1 MAKQK
6 EKVIA
11 TRLGKRVIDPDKVL
25 YFPHGLIGFENQRE
39 FVLLQIKDGSPFLIL
54 QSLSNSRVG
63 LVVADPYSFTADYEV
78 KIGDAEQKIL
88 KLKTIRQVAVLVT
101 VTIPPGA
108 PEKTALNLSGPI
120 LVNYEARVGLQVPQ
134 SDPKYAGH
142 LYLHETVY
150 AQQQGQAPD
159 PTP

>member
-25 YFPHGLIGFENQRE
+25 YFPHGLIGFENHRE
-39 FVLLQIKDGSPFLIL
+39 FVLLQVKDGSPFLIL

-63 LVVADPYSFTADYEV
+63 LVVADPYSFTAEYEV

-120 LVNYEARVGLQVPQ
+120 LVNYEVRIGLQVPQ
-134 SDPKYAGH
+134 ADPRYAGR
-142 LYLHETVY
+142 LFLHETTPNPDKTPEDQ
-150 AQQQGQAPD
+150 AQK
-159 PTP
+159 

>member
-25 YFPHGLIGFENQRE
+25 YFPHGLIGFENKRE

-54 QSLSNSRVG
+54 QSVTNARVG

-78 KIGDAEQKIL
+78 KIGEAEQKIL

-101 VTIPPGA
+101 VAIPPGE

-120 LVNYEARVGLQVPQ
+120 LVNYEARIGLQVPQ
-134 SDPKYAGH
+134 ADSKYAGH
-142 LYLHETVY
+142 LFLHDSTV
-150 AQQQGQAPD
+150 AN
-159 PTP
+159 TE